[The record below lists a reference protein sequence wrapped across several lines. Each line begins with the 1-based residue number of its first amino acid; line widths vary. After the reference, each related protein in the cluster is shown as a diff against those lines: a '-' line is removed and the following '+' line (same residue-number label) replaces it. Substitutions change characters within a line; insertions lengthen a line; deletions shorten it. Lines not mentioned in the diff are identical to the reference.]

1 MKIILAKILKKAF
14 PDAKITVEDLSAL
27 HSKHPEAKIRGGG
40 HYEVIIVSD
49 VFTGKTLL
57 MRHRLIY
64 QALQNELA
72 QNIHALKIKAQTFK
86 EAKS

>member
-1 MKIILAKILKKAF
+1 MKIILSKILKKVF

-40 HYEVIIVSD
+40 HYEVVIVSD
-49 VFTGKTLL
+49 VFTEKTPL
-57 MRHRLIY
+57 MRHRLVY
-64 QALQNELA
+64 EALQNQLT

-86 EAKS
+86 EARR